1 MDADVPRWAAPV
13 TLLLSVAGLLFSAYL
28 TLEHYTT
35 AVALVC
41 PETGVV
47 NCAKVTSS
55 PQSELFGIPVA
66 LLGLLY
72 FAALVPLM
80 LPVAWRRDS
89 LTWVRLG
96 AVSAGL
102 PMLAYLIHAETVLR
116 TICLYCTVVHVI
128 HLALFCA
135 VIVAVAL
142 REPRTAGPPGRTG
155 EKVSR

>member
-1 MDADVPRWAAPV
+1 M

-28 TLEHYTT
+28 TLEHYTS
-35 AVALVC
+35 AVVLAC

-55 PQSELFGIPVA
+55 PQSELVGIPVA

-72 FAALVPLM
+72 YAALIPLM
-80 LPVAWRRDS
+80 LPAAWRRDG
-89 LTWVRLG
+89 LTWVRLV
-96 AVSAGL
+96 AVAAGL

-116 TICLYCTVVHVI
+116 TICVYCTVVHVI
-128 HLALFCA
+128 HLVLFC
-135 VIVAVAL
+135 VVVVVVAL
-142 REPRTAGPPGRTG
+142 REPRTARPPGRTG